1 MNESISTPFG
11 RAIINK
17 LGYYQITSTG
27 EGNNGKL
34 LHRLI
39 YENFWSVSL
48 PKEIVIH
55 HKDENKLNNCI
66 NNLEAMTRE
75 EHQSLHNIGE
85 KNPNYGKPLSEEH
98 KKNLSLSL
106 SGSKHPFF
114 GKHLSEEHR
123 KKIGLAQVGPK
134 NHMFGKKVSLDI
146 RKKMSESKNKT
157 GYFRVH
163 KESCKK
169 CKQGYTYAY
178 VYTDDNGKTKRFRNV
193 DINKL
198 EAIVKEKGLEWFKI
212 ERRN

>member
-1 MNESISTPFG
+1 MNGCISTPFG

-17 LGYYQITSTG
+17 LGYYQISSTG

-39 YENFWSVSL
+39 YENFWDVTL

-123 KKIGLAQVGPK
+123 KKIGLAQKGPK
-134 NHMFGKKVSLDI
+134 NHMFGKRHTLETK
-146 RKKMSESKNKT
+146 KKMSASKNNS

-163 KESCKK
+163 IESCKK
-169 CKQGYTYAY
+169 CKQGYTYRY
-178 VYTDDNGKTKRFRNV
+178 EYMDENGKSRKFRNV

-198 EAIVKEKGLEWFKI
+198 ETIVKEKGLEWFKL
-212 ERRN
+212 E